1 MPRLPETEK
10 RTLVSRLCTRVVVP
24 QSQSPD
30 SHVNFNLIAVVESSK
45 PVAAVEASQAT
56 LSQAAVAPV
65 TKKADGEDS
74 LSPFSS
80 DDENAAANKPR
91 KCCFSHFGVVLHG
104 SSH

>member
-1 MPRLPETEK
+1 M
-10 RTLVSRLCTRVVVP
+10 
-24 QSQSPD
+24 
-30 SHVNFNLIAVVESSK
+30 NFNLIAVVESSK

-91 KCCFSHFGVVLHG
+91 KCCFSHFGVVVLHG
-104 SSH
+104 TSLFNSSLLLSLNTLEVNGNVEKAPATTE